1 MKSNADKCHLLVS
14 TNEKVRMN
22 VDGFKIDKSNTEKLL
37 GVKFDKKL
45 PFDDHIS
52 DICKK
57 AGRKIS
63 ALTRVTPYM
72 GIAKKRILMNAF
84 FTSQF
89 SYCSLVWMCHSR
101 TNNNKINRLHERC
114 LQIVCNDKQSSFNHL
129 LEKDASVLIHT
140 RNIQIPATKM
150 YKHINNLL
158 PPIMNRFLKLNSD
171 SRYNLR

>member
-1 MKSNADKCHLLVS
+1 
-14 TNEKVRMN
+14 MN

-101 TNNNKINRLHERC
+101 TNNNKINRLHERF
-114 LQIVCNDKQSSFNHL
+114 LLIVYNDKQSSFNEL
-129 LEKDASVLIHT
+129 LKKDDSVSIHMS
-140 RNIQIPATKM
+140 NIQILATECT
-150 YKHINNLL
+150 NLSISYHHL
-158 PPIMNRFLKLNSD
+158 L
-171 SRYNLR
+171 

>member
-1 MKSNADKCHLLVS
+1 M
-14 TNEKVRMN
+14 
-22 VDGFKIDKSNTEKLL
+22 
-37 GVKFDKKL
+37 

-57 AGRKIS
+57 ADRKIS
-63 ALTRVTPYM
+63 ALTRVMPYM
-72 GIAKKRILMNAF
+72 GTAKKRILMNAF

-101 TNNNKINRLHERC
+101 ANNNKINRLHERC
-114 LQIVCNDKQSSFNHL
+114 LQIVCDDKQSSFNHL
-129 LEKDASVLIHT
+129 LEKDGSVSIHT

-158 PPIMNRFLKLNSD
+158 PPILNRVFKLNSE
-171 SRYNLR
+171 SCYN

>member
-1 MKSNADKCHLLVS
+1 M
-14 TNEKVRMN
+14 
-22 VDGFKIDKSNTEKLL
+22 
-37 GVKFDKKL
+37 
-45 PFDDHIS
+45 PFDDRIS

-57 AGRKIS
+57 ADRKIS
-63 ALTRVTPYM
+63 ALTRVMPYM
-72 GIAKKRILMNAF
+72 GTAKKRILMNAF

-114 LQIVCNDKQSSFNHL
+114 LQIVCDDKQSSFNHL
-129 LEKDASVLIHT
+129 LEKDGSVSIHT

-158 PPIMNRFLKLNSD
+158 PPILNRVFKLNSE
-171 SRYNLR
+171 SCYN